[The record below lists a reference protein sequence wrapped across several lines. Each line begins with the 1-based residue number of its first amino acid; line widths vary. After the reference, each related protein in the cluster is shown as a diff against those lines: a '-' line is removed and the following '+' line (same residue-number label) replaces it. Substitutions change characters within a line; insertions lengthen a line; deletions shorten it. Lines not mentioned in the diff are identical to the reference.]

1 MSQPPTPR
9 VKLPEVIPR
18 KPVVPGP
25 NSWALSATQ
34 GDPKKLPQPAQVTNR
49 EKYEKKPMPLTPEKA
64 SNDDRLAVKKHRG
77 YIQPATPLV
86 YSNQNIQS
94 QKQRAATDPIVPH
107 PLFTGRPGG
116 IAQIRKNFS
125 TSKTNVNTLQ
135 EDDVAKLPSA
145 SPVVSE
151 KALQLL
157 GVWPIRDN
165 SRHPPPASAPPSTST
180 PEPYHM
186 SSDDH
191 SERSISPARQIQ
203 STPVPTCRHAREND
217 TPTPELRRV
226 SLATTAETF
235 EDEEVPQQSFGNP
248 EDMVMGDGTLNPT
261 RTGTYGGV
269 GGAEYVDGHENQRIA
284 SYAGVIEDT
293 EPVDQTSPTRNS
305 SSFQQYDSEGPLPPR
320 VYSPSN
326 YDGVWE
332 NDPHVVSKSLLE
344 SQLVY

>member
-1 MSQPPTPR
+1 MSHRSTPQ
-9 VKLPEVIPR
+9 VKLPEVMPR

-64 SNDDRLAVKKHRG
+64 SNDDRLAVLKHRG

-86 YSNQNIQS
+86 YSNQNNQS
-94 QKQRAATDPIVPH
+94 QKQRAATDPIVPQ

-116 IAQIRKNFS
+116 IAHLRNKFS
-125 TSKTNVNTLQ
+125 TSKTNVDTIK
-135 EDDVAKLPSA
+135 EDDVAQIPSA

-157 GVWPIRDN
+157 GVWPIHN
-165 SRHPPPASAPPSTST
+165 NNRHPPPASAPPSTST
-180 PEPYHM
+180 PEPYRM
-186 SSDDH
+186 SPDDH
-191 SERSISPARQIQ
+191 SERPISPARQIQ
-203 STPVPTCRHAREND
+203 STPVPTRRHSKED
-217 TPTPELRRV
+217 IPTPELGRV

-235 EDEEVPQQSFGNP
+235 EDEEVPQQSSGNP
-248 EDMVMGDGTLNPT
+248 EGMILGDGMLTPT
-261 RTGTYGGV
+261 RTGTYGRV

-284 SYAGVIEDT
+284 SYAGVIENA
-293 EPVDQTSPTRNS
+293 EPVDQTSPTRDS
-305 SSFQQYDSEGPLPPR
+305 SSFQGYDPSGRLPPT

-332 NDPHVVSKSLLE
+332 NDPHVVSKALLKN
-344 SQLVY
+344 QIVY